1 MIKVKKEKVL
11 ITPKMIKPS
20 LPGLEVLGTFNPGAT
35 RLPNGDIVLYVRVME
50 KLVKSED
57 QKYVYS
63 PRMIGENDYRM
74 KLDRFDKK
82 TVEKES
88 ELDFVFKDGRKRLT
102 FISHF
107 RRVVLDKS
115 GFIIKSIDSK
125 PSFYGMKWDGE
136 LGVEDPRI
144 TKINDLYVMTYVT
157 LSLEENISTSYAI
170 SNDCLT
176 WYRRGIIFGEQ
187 EKDVVIFPEM
197 INNLYVAFDRPEGTF
212 QFSLP
217 HIWISYSENLEFW
230 GGPKSI
236 AISKEGD
243 WDYSRNGAGPPPIK
257 TKDGW
262 LFLYHVGAEY
272 ESVRNLFEGKK
283 IIEGLT
289 NEAGKKY
296 IYSVGAALFDLKNPS
311 KVIARAHSPVLIP
324 DRSYEKGTFENKSV
338 VFPTGMMLDENGRD
352 ILIFSGGG
360 DVVVS
365 VKKVALKDI
374 LDSMKKV

>member
-20 LPGLEVLGTFNPGAT
+20 LPGLEVLGTFNPGAA

-50 KLVKSED
+50 KLAKFED
-57 QKYVYS
+57 KKYVYS
-63 PRMIGENDYRM
+63 PRMTGENEFRM
-74 KLDRFDKK
+74 KIDRFDKK
-82 TVEKES
+82 IVERES
-88 ELDFVFKDGRKRLT
+88 ELDFVFKDSTKRLT
-102 FISHF
+102 FVSHF

-125 PSFYGMKWDGE
+125 PSFYGLKWDGE
-136 LGVEDPRI
+136 LGVEDSRI

-157 LSLEENISTSYAI
+157 LSREENISTSYAI

-187 EKDVVIFPEM
+187 DKDVVMFPEM
-197 INNLYVAFDRPEGTF
+197 INNTYVAFDRPEGNF

-230 GGPKSI
+230 GEPKSI
-236 AISKEGD
+236 AISKEGE

-262 LFLYHVGAEY
+262 LFHYHVVAEY
-272 ESVRNLFEGKK
+272 EAVKNLFEGKK
-283 IIEGLT
+283 IKIGLT
-289 NEAGKKY
+289 DEAGQKY
-296 IYSVGAALFDLKNPS
+296 VYSVGAALLDLKNPS
-311 KVIARAHSPVLIP
+311 KVIARAPCPILIP
-324 DRSYEKGTFENKSV
+324 DRPYEKGIFENKSV
-338 VFPTGMMLDENGRD
+338 VFPTGMLLDENGRD

-365 VKKVALKDI
+365 VKQVALKDI
-374 LDSMKKV
+374 LDAMKKV

>member
-11 ITPKMIKPS
+11 ITPSMIKPS

-50 KLVKSED
+50 KLVNSED
-57 QKYVYS
+57 KKYLYS

-74 KLDRFDKK
+74 KIDKFDKK
-82 TVEKES
+82 MVKVES

-115 GFIIKSIDSK
+115 GFRIKSIENK
-125 PSFYGMKWDGE
+125 PSFYGLKWDGE
-136 LGVEDPRI
+136 LGVEDSRI
-144 TKINDLYVMTYVT
+144 TKINGLYVMTYVS
-157 LSLEENISTSYAI
+157 LSLDENVSTSYAI
-170 SNDCLT
+170 SNDCIK

-187 EKDVVIFPEM
+187 NKDVVMFPEM
-197 INNLYVAFDRPEGTF
+197 INNMYVAFDRPEGTF

-230 GGPKSI
+230 GEPKSI
-236 AISKEGD
+236 AISKEGE

-262 LFLYHVGAEY
+262 LFLYHVVAEY
-272 ESVRNLFEGKK
+272 EDVKNLFKGEK
-283 IIEGLT
+283 IKAGLT
-289 NEAGKKY
+289 DEAGQKY
-296 IYSVGAALFDLKNPS
+296 VYSVGAVLLDLKNPS
-311 KVIARAHSPVLIP
+311 KVIARAPGPVLIP
-324 DRSYEKGTFENKSV
+324 DRPYEKGTFENKSV

-365 VKKVALKDI
+365 VKKVAIEDI
-374 LDSMKKV
+374 MNAMKKV